1 MNNRDINYFKIFLLG
16 FGFLS
21 ISLLWSIYNTDIPII
36 LQKTYKLSSFV
47 VGWVMNIDNILAI
60 LLIPIIGALSD
71 RTITKIGKR
80 MPYIISSLPL
90 GAILFALIP
99 WIPLIWG
106 VNTPSLLLTIFV
118 IFLMNIAQGVGR
130 GPVISL
136 MPDLVPPE
144 ERSPANGIIN
154 FMGGLGALI
163 AYFLVGKISAENR
176 PLGFLIVGIIQI
188 LAVLILYIFVKE
200 HKNSIVLKSSK
211 KFSWNDSFKNLLNI
225 RDRNLIFILIAIL
238 FWFISFNAIETFYS
252 VYMALES
259 GLDPSVGETLAKTNL
274 GILSL
279 SFMIFSIPSGFIG
292 KKIGRKKAILL
303 GISGMIITLI
313 GLIILKNL
321 NIVRYLFIIGGIS
334 WALINTNS
342 LPMVL
347 DFASL
352 NLQGTYTG
360 FYYFSSQLASII
372 SPPLAGFLA
381 DVFKTRFIIFPFSAF
396 FAILALISILEVKE
410 KKIDVNFR
418 T

>member
-21 ISLLWSIYNTDIPII
+21 ISLLWAIYNTDIPII

-47 VGWVMNIDNILAI
+47 VGWVMNLDNILAI

-106 VNTPSLLLTIFV
+106 VNTASLLLTIFV

-211 KFSWNDSFKNLLNI
+211 KVSWNESFKNLLNI
-225 RDRNLIFILIAIL
+225 RDRNLIFLLIAIL

-381 DVFKTRFIIFPFSAF
+381 DVFKTRFIIFPFSVF

-410 KKIDVNFR
+410 KK
-418 T
+418 

>member
-21 ISLLWSIYNTDIPII
+21 ISLLWAIYNTDIPII

-47 VGWVMNIDNILAI
+47 VGWVMNLDNILAI

-106 VNTPSLLLTIFV
+106 VNTASLLLTIFV

-211 KFSWNDSFKNLLNI
+211 KVSWNESFKNLLNI
-225 RDRNLIFILIAIL
+225 RDRNLIFLLIAIL

-252 VYMALES
+252 VYMALET

-381 DVFKTRFIIFPFSAF
+381 DVFKTRFIIFPFSVF

-410 KKIDVNFR
+410 KK
-418 T
+418 

>member
-1 MNNRDINYFKIFLLG
+1 MSNKEVSYFKIFLLG

-21 ISLLWSIYNTDIPII
+21 ISLLWAIYNSDIPII

-47 VGWVMNIDNILAI
+47 VGWIMNLDNILAI
-60 LLIPIIGALSD
+60 LLIPLIGALSD
-71 RTITKIGKR
+71 RTVTKIGKR

-99 WIPLIWG
+99 WIPLVWG
-106 VNTPSLLLTIFV
+106 INTASLLLTILV
-118 IFLMNIAQGVGR
+118 IFLMNIAQGIGR

-163 AYFLVGKISAENR
+163 AYFFVGRISAENR

-188 LAVLILYIFVKE
+188 IAVLILLIFVKE
-200 HKNSIVLKSSK
+200 HKDSIVLKSSEK
-211 KFSWNDSFKNLLNI
+211 VSWNESFKNLLNI
-225 RDRNLIFILIAIL
+225 RDKNLIFLLIAIL

-303 GISGMIITLI
+303 GILGMIVTLM
-313 GLIILKNL
+313 GLIILKNI
-321 NIVRYLFIIGGIS
+321 NIIRYLFIIGGIS
-334 WALINTNS
+334 WALININS

-352 NLQGTYTG
+352 QFQGTYTG

-381 DVFKTRFIIFPFSAF
+381 DIFKTRFIIFPFSAF

-410 KKIDVNFR
+410 KKADVNFR